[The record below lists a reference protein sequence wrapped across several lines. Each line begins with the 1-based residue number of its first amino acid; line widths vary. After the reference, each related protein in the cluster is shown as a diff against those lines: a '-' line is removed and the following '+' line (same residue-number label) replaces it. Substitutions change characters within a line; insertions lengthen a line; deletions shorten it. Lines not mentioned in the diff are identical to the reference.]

1 MPTRYSHDSGA
12 GNAGRTNPVAT
23 LPELFRILSEKAG
36 RKHTSRCIHSPFAR
50 VGGVREEGRRGSNR
64 QGLTANGDMGRG
76 VLSLGSPENSER
88 MGDV

>member
-1 MPTRYSHDSGA
+1 MPTRYSRDSGA

-23 LPELFRILSEKAG
+23 LPELFGILSEKAG
-36 RKHTSRCIHSPFAR
+36 HKHTSRCIHSPR
-50 VGGVREEGRRGSNR
+50 VGGVREERRRGSNR
-64 QGLTANGDMGRG
+64 QGPTANGDIGGGG